1 MLQSVDF
8 GKFSNKLCIS
18 ASRASRSSFCSAKTS
33 TSSTASSPSST
44 TWTQTPTR
52 TTRLH
57 TKDPRS
63 SNAQGNGQTFSSE
76 KNYQFSD
83 IYCVALCYKRCKI
96 DWNPGKNVT
105 VKLVKKTQKHKAR
118 GMKRTVTKTVQNDSF
133 FNFFSPPQGTVL
145 LHPLRNYRTLRPSNF
160 TIFVFL
166 QCQTRVTNW

>member
-18 ASRASRSSFCSAKTS
+18 AFRASPSSFCSAKTS

-63 SNAQGNGQTFSSE
+63 SNAQGNGQTPSRVK

-83 IYCVALCYKRCKI
+83 IYWAVLCCKRCKI

-133 FNFFSPPQGTVL
+133 FNFFAPPNGNSLLSP
-145 LHPLRNYRTLRPSNF
+145 SF
-160 TIFVFL
+160 
-166 QCQTRVTNW
+166 